1 MATEGVKKGW
11 KRLNF
16 WKGLVA
22 TEADWMEEQE
32 YRLEKH
38 RFHNRYLHA
47 PGVVRG
53 IDGGLMVTSRGDL
66 SVEIQP
72 GFAIDGRGNELH
84 LGDIVIKTLSGSG
97 FKQPRETVYI
107 VLRYVE
113 QPTDFIAYK
122 HNLSI
127 RGHRR
132 ILETSEVV
140 VTQVPPKLEEEVELA
155 RVVLDRSALMIY
167 DAKDPENP
175 QPNEIDLTHVPI
187 AGVVGSRLDAKTKA
201 ALSHTLQI
209 VRKTFQALGAVKHGT
224 TSKYTTVREVVAAAT
239 TMLMMSTAGLV
250 DTRNFHT
257 LLGMLMQQMAETW
270 GEIDMY
276 DPDALQRPEFV
287 EFKRQMTMAFSLL
300 KERRTTAEGMQTLL
314 RYVGNSC
321 EHILRLFYR

>member
-53 IDGGLMVTSRGDL
+53 VEGGLMVTSRGDM

-72 GFAIDGRGNELH
+72 GFAIDGKGNELQ
-84 LGDIVIKTLSGSG
+84 LSNIVIKTLSTAG
-97 FKQPRETVYI
+97 FKQPRETVYV

-122 HNLSI
+122 HNLAI

-132 ILETSEVV
+132 IMETSEVV
-140 VTQVPPKLEEEVELA
+140 VTSVPPKIEDEVELA
-155 RVVLDRSALMIY
+155 RVALDRSALMVY
-167 DAKDPENP
+167 DAKDPANP
-175 QPNEIDLTHVPI
+175 KANEIDLTHVPI
-187 AGVVGSRLDAKTKA
+187 AGVVGSRLDMRTKA
-201 ALSHTLQI
+201 SLAQTMQI

-224 TSKYTTVREVVAAAT
+224 SSKYTTVREVIASAT
-239 TMLMMSTAGLV
+239 TILMMSTAGLV

-257 LLGMLMQQMAETW
+257 LVGMLMQQMAETW

-276 DPDALQRPEFV
+276 DPEALKRPEFI

-300 KERRTTAEGMQTLL
+300 KERRATAEGMQTLL
-314 RYVGNSC
+314 RYIGNSC